1 MIDKLTLVFCCLLL
15 SACAEKDSTIKITG
29 HTMGTT
35 YHISA
40 IPLNKNRSITQ
51 AILKQQ
57 VDDLLEKINQKMS
70 TYQIDSEI
78 SRFNRYQKTNWF
90 NVSKE
95 FAFVVAYAQKIS
107 RLTDGAFDI
116 TVLPLVN
123 LWGFGAKKQDSF
135 PPDEKISAILADIGY
150 SHLDVRQQ
158 PAALKKNHLSLT
170 VDLSAIAKGYAVD
183 AISRYLDQQGFNSHL
198 IEIGGE
204 IKAQGKNAN
213 NKNWKI
219 AIEEPSGNTSLNRK
233 KANRIVALT
242 NMAIATSGDYRNY
255 FVKDGIRY
263 SHTIDPKTGRPIT
276 HQLASVT
283 ILNKSCMIADAY
295 ATAVMVMGGE
305 LGKKFIIR
313 NKISANLIIRSGNHF
328 ITWSNLLDDK
338 NVKKGGDG

>member
-1 MIDKLTLVFCCLLL
+1 MSDKLTLAFCCLVL
-15 SACAEKDSTIKITG
+15 SACTQKDSTIKISG

-40 IPLNKNRSITQ
+40 IPPNKKHSITQ
-51 AILKQQ
+51 VILKQQ
-57 VDDLLEKINQKMS
+57 VDSLLKKINQQMS
-70 TYQIDSEI
+70 TYQADSEI
-78 SRFNRYQKTNWF
+78 SRFNRYQKIDWF

-95 FAFVVAYAQKIS
+95 FAFVVAHAQKVS
-107 RLTDGAFDI
+107 QLTDGAFDI

-123 LWGFGAKKQDSF
+123 LWGFGVKKQDSF
-135 PPDEKISAILADIGY
+135 PSDKKISSILADIGY

-158 PAALKKNHLSLT
+158 PAALKKNHLPLT
-170 VDLSAIAKGYAVD
+170 IDLSAIAKGYAVD
-183 AISRYLDQQGFNSHL
+183 AISRYLDKQGYDSYL

-204 IKAQGKNAN
+204 IKAQGKNAS

-233 KANRIVALT
+233 KANKIVTLH

-263 SHTIDPKTGRPIT
+263 SHTIDPKTGKPIT

-295 ATAVMVMGGE
+295 ATAIMVMGE
-305 LGKKFIIR
+305 KLGKKFIIK
-313 NKISANLIIRSGNHF
+313 NKISANLIFRSGNKF
-328 ITWSNLLDDK
+328 ITWSNLLEDK
-338 NVKKGGDG
+338 NIKKRGGW